1 MINCPRM
8 QYATPIQRV
17 AALLIDIVIS
27 LIWLIAPIAL
37 GITLYQNYGIELPK
51 LLPLFLF
58 LCIAIYFIYAPY
70 KFGKTLGMKV
80 MKIKIVDLSNK
91 PILLWQSIVRY
102 LISIT
107 ISCAV
112 VCLGYIWIFFSEKK
126 QTWHDMIARTL
137 VSKEG

>member
-1 MINCPRM
+1 MLKYPRM
-8 QYATPIQRV
+8 QYATSTQRAV
-17 AALLIDIVIS
+17 ALLIDIIIS
-27 LIWLIAPIAL
+27 LIWFIVPISL

-58 LCIAIYFIYAPY
+58 LCIPIYFIYTPY

-80 MKIKIVDLSNK
+80 MKIKIVNLSNK
-91 PILLWQSIVRY
+91 SIAFWQSIVRY

-112 VCLGYIWIFFSEKK
+112 VCLGYIWIFFSKKK
-126 QTWHDMIARTL
+126 QTWHDMIAKTL
-137 VSKEG
+137 VIKVK